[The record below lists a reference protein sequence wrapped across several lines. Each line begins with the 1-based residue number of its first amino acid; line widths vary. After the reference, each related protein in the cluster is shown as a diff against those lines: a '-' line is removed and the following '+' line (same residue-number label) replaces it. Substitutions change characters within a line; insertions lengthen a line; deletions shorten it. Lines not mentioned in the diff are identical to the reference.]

1 MQLTLK
7 TIDQEVKKKKKK
19 KKTLGSEVRSKFKYK
34 QLFL

>member
-7 TIDQEVKKKKKK
+7 TIDQELKK